1 MSDMQVTLGATAS
14 RAASFVLF
22 SEDVRYHLP
31 KPVSYRLYNGASII
45 FSGMATTAILVL
57 HDLTP
62 GQAYE
67 LHVDGAAP
75 VSFKTENCAGLVDI
89 RDFGADPRSP
99 DNRGAIAEAI
109 SNVPDGGTVRVPKGA
124 WTTGPI
130 YLRSR
135 MTLLLEEGAELCAVA
150 SRDNWPILPAHDEN
164 QAMLGSWEGLP
175 EPCYAGFITGIGL
188 EGVKIIGPGTLDAGG
203 DRGDWWSWAKETR
216 EGARRARA
224 IHLINCRDTLLLGPT
239 IRNSP
244 SWTVHPQGCR
254 DLTASGLTITNPPN
268 SPNTDGFN
276 PDSSENIRIEGVFF
290 SVGDDCIAIKS
301 GKRGPGPNG
310 HLRPTRNV
318 DIRHC
323 RMERGHGGVVLG
335 SEMSGGIHEV
345 SVSYCEMFRTDKG
358 LRIKTRRGRG
368 GTVSGVSCRKISMD
382 KVLTAFTANAFYHC
396 DPDGSE
402 RWVQSREPAPV
413 DETTP
418 TVEDVRIEDV
428 EVRNVAVAVGAFSGL
443 PEQPIRRISMKGLT
457 VTYDPE
463 AEADAP
469 LMADHIK
476 PVRHGGILFENT
488 ELADCTSLPENVP
501 LQKGVSQ

>member
-1 MSDMQVTLGATAS
+1 MSDMQVTLGAIAS

-22 SEDVRYHLP
+22 SEDVRYYLRE
-31 KPVSYRLYNGASII
+31 PVSYQLHDGASVI
-45 FSGMATTAILVL
+45 FAGMATTAILVL
-57 HDLTP
+57 HDLAP
-62 GQAYE
+62 GQAYH

-75 VSFKTENCAGLVDI
+75 VSFRTERCAGLVDI
-89 RDFGADPRSP
+89 REFGADPQSP
-99 DNRGAIAEAI
+99 DNQEAIAEAI
-109 SNVPDGGTVRVPKGA
+109 SAVPEGGTVRVPRGT
-124 WTTGPI
+124 WPTGPVF
-130 YLRSR
+130 LSSHV
-135 MTLLLEEGAELCAVA
+135 TLLLEEGAMLHAVS
-150 SRDNWPILPAHDEN
+150 SRNHWPILPAYSRAR
-164 QAMLGSWEGLP
+164 AMLGSWEGLP

-188 EGVKIIGPGTLDAGG
+188 DGARIIGPGTLDCGG
-203 DRGDWWSWAKETR
+203 DRGDWWRWAKETR
-216 EGARRARA
+216 EGARRARGV
-224 IHLINCRDTLLLGPT
+224 HLIDCRNILLLGPT

-254 DLTASGLTITNPPN
+254 NLIASGLTIINPPD

-276 PDSSENIRIEGVFF
+276 PDSSEDVRIEGVLF

-318 DIRHC
+318 EIRHC

-335 SEMSGGIHEV
+335 SEMSGGIYDV
-345 SVSYCEMFRTDKG
+345 SVSHCEMFRTDRG

-368 GTVSGVSCRKISMD
+368 GTVSGVSCRQVSMD
-382 KVLTAFTANAFYHC
+382 KVLTAFTTNAFYHC
-396 DPDGSE
+396 DPDGSDG
-402 RWVQSREPAPV
+402 WVQSRDPAPV
-413 DETTP
+413 DDTTP
-418 TVEDVRIEDV
+418 TVEDIRIGDV
-428 EVRNVAVAVGAFSGL
+428 EIRNVAVAVGAFSGL
-443 PEQPIRRISMKGLT
+443 PERPIRRVCLQRLT

-476 PVRHGGILFENT
+476 TVRHGGILFENT
-488 ELADCTSLPENVP
+488 ELTDCTSLPENVP